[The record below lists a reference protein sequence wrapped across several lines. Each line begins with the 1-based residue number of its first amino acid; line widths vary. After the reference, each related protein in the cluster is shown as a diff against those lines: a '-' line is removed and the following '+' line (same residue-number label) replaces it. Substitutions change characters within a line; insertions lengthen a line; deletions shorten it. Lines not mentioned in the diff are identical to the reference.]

1 MLQQPFTAG
10 EGCNKYQPLIIL
22 TAGVSTAGAQYE
34 SILCIE
40 KDDLRIQRKFI
51 FQYKYMHI
59 SILLFGKFG
68 NDFQQKY
75 TPMPTSAA
83 NIKQCLWSTNPM

>member
-40 KDDLRIQRKFI
+40 KDDLRIHKD
-51 FQYKYMHI
+51 MHI